1 MPGVKRN
8 DYIFL
13 LGVTILVLACQLK
26 VYAQKAGT
34 PVYPSVIGAAGGSH
48 TREQISLEW
57 TVGES
62 FVEGLAH
69 GNRWYT
75 QGFHQPLL
83 YVSPFGSK
91 EPAYAL
97 RIFPNPAH
105 DILNL
110 SFQIPAREDLNV
122 ELVDVTGRRILRQ
135 DIPPMTKEW
144 KLALHAVP
152 EGIYLLSVINQKGY
166 RTDSFKI
173 IKL

>member
-1 MPGVKRN
+1 MKLN
-8 DYIFL
+8 HYIFFL
-13 LGVTILVLACQLK
+13 QVCILVLASQ
-26 VYAQKAGT
+26 VSAYAQEANA
-34 PVYPSVIGAAGGSH
+34 PAYPSVIGAAGGSH

-62 FVEGLAH
+62 FVEGLIH

-83 YVSPFGSK
+83 YVNPFGSK

-110 SFQIPAREDLNV
+110 SFQIPAKEDLNV

-144 KLALHAVP
+144 KLALHSIP
-152 EGIYLLSVINQKGY
+152 EGIYLLSVVNQKGY

>member
-1 MPGVKRN
+1 MKSKP
-8 DYIFL
+8 YLFFL
-13 LGVTILVLACQLK
+13 QVTLLTLAGPIKGFAQNTK
-26 VYAQKAGT
+26 V

-83 YVSPFGSK
+83 YVNPFGSK

-97 RIFPNPAH
+97 RIFPNPSH

-110 SFQIPAREDLNV
+110 SFQIPAKEDLNL

-152 EGIYLLSVINQKGY
+152 EGIYLLSVVNQKGY